1 MATPRK
7 STDTGR
13 KVEPLVIIPDSVADF
28 DPPAPAS
35 SEPPVYTETP
45 VYAETHEISPEPIV
59 AAPAVIEAVETAA
72 KTVAKAEMSTV
83 AKNIHNTQTEIKTN
97 MDKAMKTAE
106 ELVTFGQGNIEAIM
120 KSNQIWMAGLQDM
133 SKAFAAT
140 AQAQME
146 ETVSTMKSFAGLRS
160 IKDAMDLQTSFAR
173 TSFEKALSES
183 GKLTEHS
190 MKLAEQAMAP
200 ITARMTIAVEKFG
213 RAV

>member
-28 DPPAPAS
+28 DPPAATYTA
-35 SEPPVYTETP
+35 PPVYTET
-45 VYAETHEISPEPIV
+45 HEISPAPIV
-59 AAPAVIEAVETAA
+59 SAPAVIEAVETAA
-72 KTVAKAEMSTV
+72 RTVAKAEMSTV
-83 AKNIHNTQTEIKTN
+83 AENIHNTQTEIKTN

-146 ETVSTMKSFAGLRS
+146 ETVSTMKTFAGLRS